1 MLPANGC
8 DAFSFTHATK
18 LDLHTFLLRSDR
30 AGYQFSQPNQVL
42 PSEVAPAGCDDNERV
57 WGHRIGPTGW
67 KRAQRALGILKVN
80 SIFAPVVAIDD
91 QFVLLAEE
99 RMKRVRHPKRWSP
112 TALMRCIRRLA
123 PRGGWSATTGRIRT
137 GW

>member
-1 MLPANGC
+1 MLPANGS
-8 DAFSFTHATK
+8 DTFSFTHATK

-80 SIFAPVVAIDD
+80 SIFAPVVAIRD
-91 QFVLLAEE
+91 QLELLASQ
-99 RMKRVRHPKRWSP
+99 RMMWVYDFKDGIGMVV
-112 TALMRCIRRLA
+112 MRC
-123 PRGGWSATTGRIRT
+123 S
-137 GW
+137 